1 MKAGLKAIGNVFL
14 MTDGQVADERFLVL
28 INDLLASGEI
38 AELFPDEDVENII
51 NGVRGEV
58 SLWKL
63 LLIVL
68 YSFCQLGKLYKNN
81 IVTKL

>member
-58 SLWKL
+58 SLWKM